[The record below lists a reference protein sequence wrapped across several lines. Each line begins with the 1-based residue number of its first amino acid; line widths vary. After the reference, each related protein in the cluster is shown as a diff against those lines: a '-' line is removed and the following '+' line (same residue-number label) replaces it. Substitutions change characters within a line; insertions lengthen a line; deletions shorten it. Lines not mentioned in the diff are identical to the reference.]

1 MTAPIE
7 GNGAAVLASLTRVS
21 KTFGATAVLDHVD
34 LTVHAG
40 EIVTLV
46 GPNGSGKTTL
56 VRILLG
62 LMAPSAGEVFRRDGV
77 RIGYVPQHLK
87 VDDTLPI
94 SVARFLTLT
103 PARNADLDRA
113 VAEAGIGHIL
123 HHPLSSLSGGEGRR
137 VLLARAL
144 LRNPDLLVLDE
155 PAAGV
160 DVTGQAALYTLISTL
175 RRQRGLGILVVSH
188 DLHLVMAQTDRVV
201 CLNHHVCCT
210 GHPETVSRHPEYIA
224 LFGREVSRNLAVYTH
239 HHDHEHDLGGEPVGD
254 EHGPGHGHG
263 HGHHH
268 HDHDHGHDHH
278 G

>member
-1 MTAPIE
+1 MTAPTE
-7 GNGAAVLASLTRVS
+7 TATAPLLASLTGVS
-21 KTFGATAVLDHVD
+21 KTYGIHTVLDHVD
-34 LTVHAG
+34 LRVHGG

-62 LMAPSAGEVFRRDGV
+62 LAPPSEGEVYRRPDV
-77 RIGYVPQHLK
+77 CIGYVPQHLR

-94 SVARFLTLT
+94 SVRRFLALVPT
-103 PARNADLDRA
+103 RNADVDRA
-113 VAEAGIGHIL
+113 VAEAGIATIL
-123 HHPLSSLSGGEGRR
+123 DHPLSSLSGGEGRR

-175 RRQRGLGILVVSH
+175 RRQRGCGVLVVSH

-224 LFGREVSRNLAVYTH
+224 LFGTEASRNLAVYTH
-239 HHDHEHDLGGEPVGD
+239 HHDHAHDLAGEPVPD
-254 EHGPGHGHG
+254 AHSHGHV
-263 HGHHH
+263 H
-268 HDHDHGHDHH
+268 HD
-278 G
+278 

>member
-1 MTAPIE
+1 MTA
-7 GNGAAVLASLTRVS
+7 NNTDTALASLSGVS
-21 KTFGATAVLDHVD
+21 KVYGTTTVLDHVD

-40 EIVTLV
+40 EIVTIV

-56 VRILLG
+56 VRILLD
-62 LMAPSAGEVFRRDGV
+62 LAAATDGTV
-77 RIGYVPQHLK
+77 TRKPDIRIGYVPQHLK
-87 VDDTLPI
+87 ADDTLPI
-94 SVARFLTLT
+94 SVRRFLALV
-103 PARNADLDRA
+103 PSNNADVDRA

-123 HHPLSSLSGGEGRR
+123 DNPLSSLSGGEGRR

-160 DVTGQAALYTLISTL
+160 DVSGQAELYTLISTL
-175 RRQRGLGILVVSH
+175 RRQRGCGILVVSH

-224 LFGREVSRNLAVYTH
+224 LFGSEVSRNLAVYTH
-239 HHDHEHDLGGEPVGD
+239 HHDHHHDLAGEPVP
-254 EHGPGHGHG
+254 E
-263 HGHHH
+263 
-268 HDHDHGHDHH
+268 DHDHGHDHH
-278 G
+278 GHDHTHGHGHHG